1 MRFASYDEPYPS
13 KWEDGVDKA
22 QIEAK
27 ATERLVSGKAWD
39 DFCDVLKAAGRL
51 IDEFGSQPSD
61 IDRAEYYR
69 FLTRVARS
77 SMERLIENA
86 EPTRPRLRDMVWR
99 QSINVQCPDH
109 DHLMCQFDEARD
121 YRIVGTRG
129 TIPYFVMAVLT
140 APVPGDA
147 AARDWAPE
155 GVAGLKAFDPSNLK
169 TTAFLGSQ
177 QLHVEDDGTFEVI
190 LSQNDPG
197 EGKNWLKLDADNN
210 CILIR
215 LVWHE
220 RGKEIAPVMRIER
233 MDEAQPLPITPALM
247 ANNLAWAAQGVLGYA
262 ELVRNWW
269 QGGQGDFASKPNRLD
284 YSRAQYLSNGGVP
297 DRHFA
302 FGSWQVGADEALV
315 LEFTPPECEYWN
327 FQLCNIWQEN
337 LDTFEDGG
345 GYVTKFKRVQEADG
359 SVRIVVAARDPG
371 IGGNWVDTFGHDKG
385 MWGLRLIRTEAT
397 APVRLWRVP
406 LTELEARGN
415 QALDPA
421 MAVDTG
427 QFVD

>member
-1 MRFASYDEPYPS
+1 MDIDLAE
-13 KWEDGVDKA
+13 EN
-22 QIEAK
+22 
-27 ATERLVSGKAWD
+27 ATRRLVSGQAWE
-39 DFCDVLKAAGRL
+39 DFCEVLKVAGRQ
-51 IDEFGSQPSD
+51 IDEFGDQPSAL
-61 IDRAEYYR
+61 DRAEWYR

-77 SMERLIENA
+77 GLERLVENA
-86 EPTRPRLRDMVWR
+86 EPSRPRLRDMVWR

-121 YRIVGTRG
+121 YRITGARG

-140 APVPGDA
+140 APAPNDVGG
-147 AARDWAPE
+147 RDWAPA
-155 GVAGLKAFDPSNLK
+155 GVPGLKEFDPSNLK

-177 QLHVEDDGTFEVI
+177 QIRVEADGTFEVI
-190 LSQNDPG
+190 LSQRDPG
-197 EGKNWLKLDADNN
+197 EGRNWLKLDPDTN

-220 RGKEIAPVMRIER
+220 RGKETAPTMRIER
-233 MDEAQPLPITPALM
+233 MDGAEPVPTTPALM

-269 QGGQGDFASKPNRLD
+269 QGTQGDFVSKPNRLD

-302 FGSWQVGADEALV
+302 FGSWRVDPEEALV

-345 GYVTKFKRVQEADG
+345 GYVTKFKNVHEADG
-359 SVRIVVAARDPG
+359 SIRIVIAARDPG
-371 IGGNWVDTFGHDKG
+371 IGGNWIDTFGHDKG
-385 MWGLRLIRTEAT
+385 LWGLRLIRTVET
-397 APVRLWRVP
+397 VPVKLWRLP
-406 LTELEARGN
+406 LADLAARRN
-415 QALDPA
+415 DALDPLN
-421 MAVDTG
+421 AVDTG